1 MKPLQRDVRRA
12 FDIDIDVRSSI
23 DRTLYGTRAIVYNET
38 TKKILPH
45 PSGVYIENVPV
56 DALTGNAAFDYNRGD
71 EVGLYKVDI
80 LTNTTYDVFKDK
92 DDLLAHMNIEP
103 DWSLLERQNVVE
115 KLPHIAKHYELVS
128 KVSPRSVIELADC
141 LALIRPGKIHLLDE
155 YLEDAEHVRR
165 RLYLRP
171 REGIYFKKS
180 HAVSYA
186 LMIVCVLNKVHNNGI
201 VW

>member
-1 MKPLQRDVRRA
+1 MEHQLNIRRA
-12 FDIDIDVRSSI
+12 FDVDIDVQSAI
-23 DRTLYGTRAIVYNET
+23 DRTQYGTRAIVYNDT

-45 PSGVYIENVPV
+45 PSGVYLEPVPV

-71 EVGLYKVDI
+71 DVGFYKVDI

-92 DDLLAHMNIEP
+92 ADLLAHADKDP
-103 DWSLLERQNVVE
+103 DWSLLERRAVVE
-115 KLPHIAKHYELVS
+115 RLPHIAKHYELVANVAP
-128 KVSPRSVIELADC
+128 KSVIELADC
-141 LALIRPGKIHLLDE
+141 LALIRPGKLHLLDE
-155 YLEDAEHVRR
+155 YKEDPVHVRR

-186 LMIVCVLNKVHNNGI
+186 LMIVCVLNKIHDNGI
-201 VW
+201 LW